1 MIRNDVVRRLQ
12 FALSLRNRDVQD
24 LFKLGGCKL
33 EDEQVRALLL
43 KETDEG
49 FVECD
54 IETLTC
60 FLDGLISNLRGAAPS
75 KPGQAPPARV
85 LASDNNMVLR
95 KLRIALDLREEGML
109 EHLAKGGFTM
119 SKHELSALFRKK
131 GHKHFRAAGDQVL
144 RYFLAGLHRIRRPDD
159 VLPDD
164 DLVSAEGGHGDD
176 EVDADTIDENGSA
189 SPSDSLP

>member
-33 EDEQVRALLL
+33 DDAEVRALLL

-54 IETLTC
+54 VERLTC
-60 FLDGLISNLRGAAPS
+60 FLDGLITSMRGAPPA
-75 KPGQAPPARV
+75 KPGQEPTSRV

-109 EHLAKGGFTM
+109 EHLSRGGFAM

-131 GHKHFRAAGDQVL
+131 GHKHFREAGDQVL

-159 VLPDD
+159 VLPEEPAPGEPASEEQDAQASAPPGEEP
-164 DLVSAEGGHGDD
+164 VSRE
-176 EVDADTIDENGSA
+176 
-189 SPSDSLP
+189 